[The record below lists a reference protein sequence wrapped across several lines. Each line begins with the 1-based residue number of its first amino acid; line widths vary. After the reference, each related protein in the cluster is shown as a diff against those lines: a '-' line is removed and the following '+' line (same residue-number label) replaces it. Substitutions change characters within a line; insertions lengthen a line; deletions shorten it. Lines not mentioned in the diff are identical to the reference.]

1 MEDGG
6 RWWKVRNKF
15 LYGEVGSAVV
25 AKRFSAW
32 LWLHLEFPNLS
43 RPALQPSETK
53 DQKITSCPEQLHQK
67 FTFQDALPRA
77 QRHSLGVQ
85 ADQKTS
91 SRPSGSPLCLKSHSA
106 GKALPNFPQSTG
118 CSPAEPRASARQGM
132 EPLGLWSPAGVHCP
146 APRSPCHSYVT
157 RIASG

>member
-6 RWWKVRNKF
+6 RRWKVRNRF
-15 LYGEVGSAVV
+15 LYREVGSAVL
-25 AKRFSAW
+25 AKGFSAW

-43 RPALQPSETK
+43 RPALQPSETR

-91 SRPSGSPLCLKSHSA
+91 SRPSGSPLCLKSHSGQQ
-106 GKALPNFPQSTG
+106 GKPSQIS
-118 CSPAEPRASARQGM
+118 PRALAVAQQNPRPLQG
-132 EPLGLWSPAGVHCP
+132 GAWNHWA
-146 APRSPCHSYVT
+146 Y
-157 RIASG
+157 